1 MKLELIDSES
11 CDSHQHRYLVKEF
24 AETEGENGPVK
35 ALSNQYET
43 CRCEVEGEI
52 TNIDLQIETLSQQK
66 MSKQKVL
73 AELVKATAESEAVEK
88 E

>member
-1 MKLELIDSES
+1 MMKLELIDSES

-43 CRCEVEGEI
+43 CR
-52 TNIDLQIETLSQQK
+52 
-66 MSKQKVL
+66 
-73 AELVKATAESEAVEK
+73 
-88 E
+88 